1 VTHDATQTGGLTRRE
16 WVMNAS
22 KLDLTPPHM
31 EWKPLPPLEVAVP
44 GKTPLV

>member
-1 VTHDATQTGGLTRRE
+1 
-16 WVMNAS
+16 MNSS

-31 EWKPLPPLEVAVP
+31 ELKALPPLEVAIP